1 MMITK
6 QTKDLQNLDYLAGQV
21 ILIDKPVNWTSFNV
35 VSRVRRLT
43 KVKKVGHAGTLDPL
57 ATGLLIV
64 CTGKKTKEIFEY
76 QAQRKKYTGIIT
88 LGKSSPSMDLA
99 TEIMEKDLPD
109 DLNEEKILFA
119 RNKFLGNI
127 EQVPPMFSA
136 LKHKGKA
143 LYKLA
148 RAGKEVERAPRQV
161 EIFSFDITKIEL
173 PDLHFEIACSKGT
186 YIRSLCSD
194 IAKKLG
200 TIGCMSDLE
209 RLCVGRFDI
218 TESITLETI
227 NNNIE
232 NINNNLITIERLF
245 DKSKNII
252 LEDKKLKLFLNGVQL
267 KVKEKDGAFKIYN
280 NNKFIGIGCIKD
292 NILKRDIIII

>member
-6 QTKDLQNLDYLAGQV
+6 QTKDPQNLDYLAGQV

-43 KVKKVGHAGTLDPL
+43 RVKKVGHAGTLDPL

-64 CTGKKTKEIFEY
+64 CTGKKTKEISEY
-76 QAQRKKYTGIIT
+76 QAQRKKYSGVIT

-99 TEIMEKDLPD
+99 TEITESVLPD
-109 DLNEEKILFA
+109 DLNDEKILSA

-148 RAGKEVERAPRQV
+148 RAGKEVERIPRQV
-161 EIFSFDITKIEL
+161 EIFSFDITKIDL
-173 PDLHFEIACSKGT
+173 PDIQFEIICSKGT
-186 YIRSLCSD
+186 YIRVIADDFGKELGCGGILSL
-194 IAKKLG
+194 LRR
-200 TIGCMSDLE
+200 TEIGDYKVDDAYNLDE
-209 RLCVGRFDI
+209 F
-218 TESITLETI
+218 TSIFGI
-227 NNNIE
+227 IE
-232 NINNNLITIERLF
+232 NR
-245 DKSKNII
+245 
-252 LEDKKLKLFLNGVQL
+252 
-267 KVKEKDGAFKIYN
+267 
-280 NNKFIGIGCIKD
+280 
-292 NILKRDIIII
+292 

>member
-6 QTKDLQNLDYLAGQV
+6 QTKDPQNLDYLAGQV
-21 ILIDKPVNWTSFNV
+21 LLIDKPVNWTSFNV

-64 CTGKKTKEIFEY
+64 CTGKKTKEISEY

-99 TEIMEKDLPD
+99 TEITEKVLPEDLS
-109 DLNEEKILFA
+109 EEIILST

-127 EQVPPMFSA
+127 EQIPPMFSA

-161 EIFSFDITKIEL
+161 EIFSFDITKVEL
-173 PDLHFEIACSKGT
+173 PDIHFEIACSKGT
-186 YIRSLCSD
+186 YIRVIADDFGKELGCGGILSL
-194 IAKKLG
+194 LRR
-200 TIGCMSDLE
+200 TEIGDYKVEDACDLE
-209 RLCVGRFDI
+209 DLTTKF
-218 TESITLETI
+218 
-227 NNNIE
+227 
-232 NINNNLITIERLF
+232 NL
-245 DKSKNII
+245 
-252 LEDKKLKLFLNGVQL
+252 VQ
-267 KVKEKDGAFKIYN
+267 N
-280 NNKFIGIGCIKD
+280 QQQN
-292 NILKRDIIII
+292 

>member
-6 QTKDLQNLDYLAGQV
+6 QTKDPQNLDYLAGQV
-21 ILIDKPVNWTSFNV
+21 LLIDKPVNWTSFNV

-64 CTGKKTKEIFEY
+64 CTGKKTKEISEY

-99 TEIMEKDLPD
+99 TEITEKVLPEDLS
-109 DLNEEKILFA
+109 EERILSA

-127 EQVPPMFSA
+127 EQIPPMFSA

-161 EIFSFDITKIEL
+161 EIFSFDITKVQL
-173 PDLHFEIACSKGT
+173 PDIHFEITCSKGT
-186 YIRSLCSD
+186 YIRVIADDFGKELGCGGILSL
-194 IAKKLG
+194 LRR
-200 TIGCMSDLE
+200 TEIGDYKVEDACDLE
-209 RLCVGRFDI
+209 ELTTKF
-218 TESITLETI
+218 
-227 NNNIE
+227 
-232 NINNNLITIERLF
+232 NL
-245 DKSKNII
+245 
-252 LEDKKLKLFLNGVQL
+252 VQ
-267 KVKEKDGAFKIYN
+267 N
-280 NNKFIGIGCIKD
+280 QQQN
-292 NILKRDIIII
+292 

>member
-1 MMITK
+1 MITK
-6 QTKDLQNLDYLAGQV
+6 QTKDLQTLDYLAGQV

-64 CTGKKTKEIFEY
+64 CTGKKTKEISEY

-88 LGKSSPSMDLA
+88 LGESSPSMDLA
-99 TEIMEKDLPD
+99 TEITETALPD
-109 DLNEEKILFA
+109 NLSEEKILAA

-161 EIFSFDITKIEL
+161 EIFSFDITKIDL
-173 PDLHFEIACSKGT
+173 PDIHFEIACSKGT
-186 YIRSLCSD
+186 YIRVIADDFGKELGCGGILSL
-194 IAKKLG
+194 LRR
-200 TIGCMSDLE
+200 TEIGDYKVDDALDVDEFTAM
-209 RLCVGRFDI
+209 F
-218 TESITLETI
+218 
-227 NNNIE
+227 NN
-232 NINNNLITIERLF
+232 
-245 DKSKNII
+245 SK
-252 LEDKKLKLFLNGVQL
+252 
-267 KVKEKDGAFKIYN
+267 
-280 NNKFIGIGCIKD
+280 
-292 NILKRDIIII
+292 

>member
-6 QTKDLQNLDYLAGQV
+6 QTKDLQTLDYLAGQV

-64 CTGKKTKEIFEY
+64 CTGKKTKEISEY

-99 TEIMEKDLPD
+99 TEITEKVLPD
-109 DLNEEKILFA
+109 DLSEEKILSV

-161 EIFSFDITKIEL
+161 EIFSFDITKIDL
-173 PDLHFEIACSKGT
+173 PDIHFEIACSKGT
-186 YIRSLCSD
+186 YIRVIADDFGKELGCGGILSL
-194 IAKKLG
+194 LRR
-200 TIGCMSDLE
+200 TEIGDYKVDDALDVDEFTAM
-209 RLCVGRFDI
+209 F
-218 TESITLETI
+218 
-227 NNNIE
+227 NN
-232 NINNNLITIERLF
+232 
-245 DKSKNII
+245 SK
-252 LEDKKLKLFLNGVQL
+252 
-267 KVKEKDGAFKIYN
+267 
-280 NNKFIGIGCIKD
+280 
-292 NILKRDIIII
+292 

>member
-1 MMITK
+1 MITK
-6 QTKDLQNLDYLAGQV
+6 QTKDPRTLDFLAGQV

-64 CTGKKTKEIFEY
+64 CTGKKTKEISEY

-99 TEIMEKDLPD
+99 TEITESVLPA
-109 DLNEEKILFA
+109 DLNEEKILSA

-136 LKHKGKA
+136 LKHKGKT

-148 RAGKEVERAPRQV
+148 RAGKEVDRACRQV
-161 EIFSFDITKIEL
+161 EIYSFDITRIDL
-173 PDLHFEIACSKGT
+173 PDIHFEISCSKGT
-186 YIRSLCSD
+186 YIRVIADDFGKELGCGGVLSL
-194 IAKKLG
+194 LRR
-200 TIGCMSDLE
+200 TEIGDYKVDDAFDLDE
-209 RLCVGRFDI
+209 F
-218 TESITLETI
+218 TAEFSE
-227 NNNIE
+227 
-232 NINNNLITIERLF
+232 
-245 DKSKNII
+245 
-252 LEDKKLKLFLNGVQL
+252 VQSS
-267 KVKEKDGAFKIYN
+267 
-280 NNKFIGIGCIKD
+280 
-292 NILKRDIIII
+292 

>member
-6 QTKDLQNLDYLAGQV
+6 QTRDLQTLDYLAGQV
-21 ILIDKPVNWTSFNV
+21 IMIDKPVNWTSFNV

-64 CTGKKTKEIFEY
+64 CTGKKTKEISEY

-99 TEIMEKDLPD
+99 TEIMEKDLPV

-161 EIFSFDITKIEL
+161 EIFSFDIKKIEL
-173 PDLHFEIACSKGT
+173 PDIHFEIACSKGT
-186 YIRSLCSD
+186 YIRV
-194 IAKKLG
+194 IADDFGKELG
-200 TIGCMSDLE
+200 CGGILSMLRRTEIGDYKVDDAFDLE
-209 RLCVGRFDI
+209 ELTAQFN
-218 TESITLETI
+218 E
-227 NNNIE
+227 
-232 NINNNLITIERLF
+232 
-245 DKSKNII
+245 
-252 LEDKKLKLFLNGVQL
+252 VQ
-267 KVKEKDGAFKIYN
+267 N
-280 NNKFIGIGCIKD
+280 
-292 NILKRDIIII
+292 

>member
-6 QTKDLQNLDYLAGQV
+6 QTKDPQNLDYLTGQV
-21 ILIDKPVNWTSFNV
+21 ILIDKPVNRTSFNV

-64 CTGKKTKEIFEY
+64 CTGKKTKEISEY

-99 TEIMEKDLPD
+99 TEITETVLPD
-109 DLNEEKILFA
+109 DLNEEKILSA

-127 EQVPPMFSA
+127 EQIPPMFSA

-173 PDLHFEIACSKGT
+173 PDIYFEIACSKGT
-186 YIRSLCSD
+186 YIRV
-194 IAKKLG
+194 IADDFGKE
-200 TIGCMSDLE
+200 IGCGGILSLLRRTEIGDYKVDDAFDLE
-209 RLCVGRFDI
+209 EF
-218 TESITLETI
+218 TAKF
-227 NNNIE
+227 N
-232 NINNNLITIERLF
+232 
-245 DKSKNII
+245 K
-252 LEDKKLKLFLNGVQL
+252 VQ
-267 KVKEKDGAFKIYN
+267 N
-280 NNKFIGIGCIKD
+280 Q
-292 NILKRDIIII
+292 

>member
-1 MMITK
+1 MMITN
-6 QTKDLQNLDYLAGQV
+6 QTKDLQALDYLAGQV

-35 VSRVRRLT
+35 VSRVRSLT

-64 CTGKKTKEIFEY
+64 CTGKKTKEISEY

-99 TEIMEKDLPD
+99 TEITETVLPD
-109 DLNEEKILFA
+109 DLNEEKILSA

-148 RAGKEVERAPRQV
+148 RAGKEVERASRQV
-161 EIFSFDITKIEL
+161 EIYSFDITKFDL
-173 PDLHFEIACSKGT
+173 PDIHFEISCSKGT
-186 YIRSLCSD
+186 YIRVIADDFGKELGCGGILSL
-194 IAKKLG
+194 LRR
-200 TIGCMSDLE
+200 TEIGDYKVEDAFDL
-209 RLCVGRFDI
+209 
-218 TESITLETI
+218 
-227 NNNIE
+227 
-232 NINNNLITIERLF
+232 
-245 DKSKNII
+245 DKFTAEFS
-252 LEDKKLKLFLNGVQL
+252 
-267 KVKEKDGAFKIYN
+267 
-280 NNKFIGIGCIKD
+280 
-292 NILKRDIIII
+292 

>member
-1 MMITK
+1 MITK
-6 QTKDLQNLDYLAGQV
+6 QTRDLQTLDYLAGQV
-21 ILIDKPVNWTSFNV
+21 IMIDKPVNWTSFNV

-64 CTGKKTKEIFEY
+64 CTGKKTKEISEY

-99 TEIMEKDLPD
+99 TEIMEKDLPV

-161 EIFSFDITKIEL
+161 EIFSFDIKKIEL
-173 PDLHFEIACSKGT
+173 PDIHFEIACSKGT
-186 YIRSLCSD
+186 YIRV
-194 IAKKLG
+194 IADDFGKELG
-200 TIGCMSDLE
+200 CGGILSMLRRTEIGDYKVDDAFDLE
-209 RLCVGRFDI
+209 ELTAQFN
-218 TESITLETI
+218 E
-227 NNNIE
+227 
-232 NINNNLITIERLF
+232 
-245 DKSKNII
+245 
-252 LEDKKLKLFLNGVQL
+252 VQ
-267 KVKEKDGAFKIYN
+267 N
-280 NNKFIGIGCIKD
+280 
-292 NILKRDIIII
+292 

>member
-1 MMITK
+1 MITK
-6 QTKDLQNLDYLAGQV
+6 QTKDPQNLDYLAGQV

-35 VSRVRRLT
+35 VARIRRLT

-64 CTGKKTKEIFEY
+64 CTGKKTKEISEY

-99 TEIMEKDLPD
+99 TEITETVLPK
-109 DLNEEKILFA
+109 DLNEEKILSV

-148 RAGKEVERAPRQV
+148 RAGKEVERAARQV
-161 EIFSFDITKIEL
+161 EIFSFDITKIDL
-173 PDLHFEIACSKGT
+173 PDVHFEIACSKGT
-186 YIRSLCSD
+186 YIRVIADDFGKELGCGGVLSL
-194 IAKKLG
+194 LRR
-200 TIGCMSDLE
+200 TEIGDY
-209 RLCVGRFDI
+209 RVDDAV
-218 TESITLETI
+218 
-227 NNNIE
+227 
-232 NINNNLITIERLF
+232 NLDEFTSMF
-245 DKSKNII
+245 N
-252 LEDKKLKLFLNGVQL
+252 
-267 KVKEKDGAFKIYN
+267 
-280 NNKFIGIGCIKD
+280 
-292 NILKRDIIII
+292 

>member
-1 MMITK
+1 MITK
-6 QTKDLQNLDYLAGQV
+6 QTKDPQSLDYLAGQV
-21 ILIDKPVNWTSFNV
+21 LLIDKPVNWTSFNV

-64 CTGKKTKEIFEY
+64 CTGKKTKEISEY

-99 TEIMEKDLPD
+99 TEITEKVLPEDLS
-109 DLNEEKILFA
+109 EEIILST

-127 EQVPPMFSA
+127 EQIPPMFSA

-161 EIFSFDITKIEL
+161 EIFSFDITKVEL
-173 PDLHFEIACSKGT
+173 PDIHFEIACSKGT
-186 YIRSLCSD
+186 YIRVIADDFGKELGCGGILSL
-194 IAKKLG
+194 LRR
-200 TIGCMSDLE
+200 TEIGDYKVEDACDLE
-209 RLCVGRFDI
+209 DLTTKF
-218 TESITLETI
+218 
-227 NNNIE
+227 
-232 NINNNLITIERLF
+232 NL
-245 DKSKNII
+245 
-252 LEDKKLKLFLNGVQL
+252 VQ
-267 KVKEKDGAFKIYN
+267 N
-280 NNKFIGIGCIKD
+280 QQQN
-292 NILKRDIIII
+292 

>member
-6 QTKDLQNLDYLAGQV
+6 QTKDPQNLDYLAGQV
-21 ILIDKPVNWTSFNV
+21 LLIDKPVNWTSFDV

-64 CTGKKTKEIFEY
+64 CTGKKTKEISEY

-99 TEIMEKDLPD
+99 TEITEKVLPEDLS
-109 DLNEEKILFA
+109 EEVILST

-127 EQVPPMFSA
+127 EQIPPMFSA

-173 PDLHFEIACSKGT
+173 PDIHFEIACSKGT
-186 YIRSLCSD
+186 YIRVIADDFGKELGCGGILSL
-194 IAKKLG
+194 LRR
-200 TIGCMSDLE
+200 TEIGDYKVEDACDLE
-209 RLCVGRFDI
+209 ELTTKF
-218 TESITLETI
+218 
-227 NNNIE
+227 
-232 NINNNLITIERLF
+232 NL
-245 DKSKNII
+245 
-252 LEDKKLKLFLNGVQL
+252 VQ
-267 KVKEKDGAFKIYN
+267 N
-280 NNKFIGIGCIKD
+280 QQQN
-292 NILKRDIIII
+292 